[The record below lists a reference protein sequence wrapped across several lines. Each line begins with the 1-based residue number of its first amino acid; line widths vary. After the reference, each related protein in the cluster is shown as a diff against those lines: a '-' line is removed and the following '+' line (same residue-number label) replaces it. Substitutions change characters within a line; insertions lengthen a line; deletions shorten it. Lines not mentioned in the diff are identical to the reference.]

1 MRRRQNRRIDASR
14 HEPAHTRRGI
24 AADNH
29 LNIRKLHAPLFER
42 QLQREIVG
50 ATVVKDVYSLAAK
63 IFGTADLGFGDE
75 GVRKLVV
82 GCRDDLYVG
91 SSDRRGQ
98 GTGLRTGG
106 AMSAI
111 ARQPRD

>member
-1 MRRRQNRRIDASR
+1 MRRRENRRIDASR

-63 IFGTADLGFGDE
+63 IFGTADLGFRSEEHTSELQSRRD
-75 GVRKLVV
+75 LV
-82 GCRDDLYVG
+82 CRL
-91 SSDRRGQ
+91 
-98 GTGLRTGG
+98 LLEKKK
-106 AMSAI
+106 I
-111 ARQPRD
+111 K